1 LLLLL
6 RLLNVYI
13 DHYTVVKERCTGLFR
28 PNLWLAWVS
37 KTHLLVYSKREQASV
52 TAGVFYECAN

>member
-1 LLLLL
+1 M
-6 RLLNVYI
+6 YI
-13 DHYTVVKERCTGLFR
+13 DHYTVVMDRCTGLFR